1 MDSQNVVICSFFTD
15 DEYYRNHAD
24 NLRKN
29 LESLGLAY
37 ELREIHKNEGE
48 EWPDICRKK
57 IGFIAEVCEQYP
69 DKKVFWIDVDCN
81 LLSIPDYVVNTT
93 ADLIGFTR
101 GFSSA
106 LNIGYG
112 VRARFWEPCFW
123 GVNTTPQ
130 ARKLVADASNL
141 ERLSTLRATDDYF
154 LEEAWRANA
163 ENLTFQIIP
172 SQCVA
177 GRRKSASDAFF
188 TFGASGNVAEF
199 KGKVEQHAKQGG
211 AVKKKKGI
219 RSLGLAVAKR
229 IEDMLPTGLSRKLR
243 RLIDST
249 GLTGVLVSGQ
259 PSTGSDAST
268 GSQPSGGSTA
278 RTNALNTIL
287 NRGMYSTA
295 EDLTAVIEKF
305 ESSYIPTQAEAN
317 TIQAAKSFSH
327 FATKP
332 SDEEVVLA
340 WWARPFPGNFGDWLS
355 PLIVSNYTD
364 SKVLYQSVTRVAKQD
379 HIIGLG
385 SIGRFIK
392 SNSIVAGTGISTD
405 DLELTK
411 NAHYVSVRGPITARV
426 VKQSGGPDVESFGDP
441 GVLLSRIIPITREA
455 TNGRIALVRHFTHR
469 AIPVVKPENMDELEV
484 LVGHPD
490 GIRVLLEEL
499 NKYDVV
505 VTSAMHIYISCQ
517 SYGIPCALVTFEGF
531 EDAVH
536 GNGIKYSDYSMGV
549 DLPAINPAVVG
560 LNLGAVNL
568 DDIVNDLSVSE
579 EKKDEVEAAVRQ
591 ALAVLASR

>member
-1 MDSQNVVICSFFTD
+1 MAAQDVVICSFFTD
-15 DEYYRNHAD
+15 DDYYRGHAN
-24 NLRKN
+24 NLRTN
-29 LESLGLAY
+29 LETLGLAY
-37 ELREIHKNEGE
+37 ELREIHKEEGE

-81 LLSIPDYVVNTT
+81 LLSIPDYVINST

-101 GFSSA
+101 GFGSA
-106 LNIGYG
+106 LTIGYG
-112 VRARFWEPCFW
+112 RRARFWEPCFW

-130 ARKLVADASNL
+130 ARKLVTDASNL
-141 ERLSTLRATDDYF
+141 EKLSTLRATDDYF

-172 SQCVA
+172 SRLVA
-177 GRRKSASDAFF
+177 GRGNSASDAFF
-188 TFGASGNVAEF
+188 TFGSSGNVTEY
-199 KGKVEQHAKQGG
+199 KGKVEQHVSQGG
-211 AVKKKKGI
+211 GAKKKGL
-219 RSLGLAVAKR
+219 RSRGLAVAKR
-229 IEDMLPTGLSRKLR
+229 VEAMLPHEAARKLR
-243 RLIDST
+243 RVIDST
-249 GLTGVLVSGQ
+249 GITGMLTTRKASDGDPSRASSLLV
-259 PSTGSDAST
+259 
-268 GSQPSGGSTA
+268 
-278 RTNALNTIL
+278 IL
-287 NRGMYSTA
+287 NRGMYSTTEEFTA
-295 EDLTAVIEKF
+295 EVAKF
-305 ESSYIPTQAEAN
+305 ESAYIPTTAEAN
-317 TIQAAKSFSH
+317 TIEAARSFSY
-327 FATKP
+327 FSTKP
-332 SDEEVVLA
+332 SDEEIVLA

-364 SKVLYQSVTRVAKQD
+364 SKVLYQSVTRVAKKD

-392 SNSIVAGTGISTD
+392 SNSVVAGTGISTD
-405 DLELTK
+405 DLELNK
-411 NAHYVSVRGPITARV
+411 NAQYVSVRGPITARV

-441 GVLLSRIIPITREA
+441 GVLLSRILPMTRGV
-455 TNGRIALVRHFTHR
+455 TNGRIVLVRHFTHR
-469 AIPVVKPENMDELEV
+469 AIPVIKPDNMDELEI
-484 LVGHPD
+484 LVAHPE
-490 GIRVLLEEL
+490 GIRLLLEEL
-499 NKYDVV
+499 HKYDAV

-560 LNLGAVNL
+560 LNLGTVNF

>member
-1 MDSQNVVICSFFTD
+1 MASQDVVICSFFTD
-15 DEYYRNHAD
+15 DDYYRDHAN
-24 NLRKN
+24 NLRTN

-37 ELREIHKNEGE
+37 ELREIHKEEGE

-69 DKKVFWIDVDCN
+69 DKKIFWIDVDCN
-81 LLSIPDYVVNTT
+81 LLSIPDYVVNST

-101 GFSSA
+101 GFGSA
-106 LNIGYG
+106 LTIGYG
-112 VRARFWEPCFW
+112 RRARFWEPCFW

-130 ARKLVADASNL
+130 ARKLVTDASNL
-141 ERLSTLRATDDYF
+141 EKLSTLRATDDYF

-163 ENLTFQIIP
+163 ESLTFQIIP
-172 SQCVA
+172 SGSVA
-177 GRRKSASDAFF
+177 GRSNSTSDAFF
-188 TFGASGNVAEF
+188 TFGSSGNVSEF
-199 KGKVEQHAKQGG
+199 KGKVEQHVSQGG
-211 AVKKKKGI
+211 KGKKQSL
-219 RSLGLAVAKR
+219 RSRGLAVAKQVEGR
-229 IEDMLPTGLSRKLR
+229 LPNDAARKLR
-243 RLIDST
+243 RIIDST
-249 GLTGVLVSGQ
+249 GITGILTSRKSSNGD
-259 PSTGSDAST
+259 P
-268 GSQPSGGSTA
+268 A
-278 RTNALNTIL
+278 RVAALKVIL
-287 NRGMYSTA
+287 DKGMYGA
-295 EDLTAVIEKF
+295 RADFIREVAKF
-305 ESSYIPTQAEAN
+305 ESTHIATIAEAN
-317 TIQAAKSFSH
+317 TIQAAQSFSY
-327 FATKP
+327 FSTKP

-364 SKVLYQSVTRVAKQD
+364 SKVLYQSVSHVARKP

-392 SNSIVAGTGISTD
+392 SNSVVAGTGISTD
-405 DLELTK
+405 DLELNK
-411 NAHYVSVRGPITARV
+411 NAQYISVRGPITARV

-441 GVLLSRIIPITREA
+441 GVLLSRIIPITRSV

-484 LVGHPD
+484 LVAHPD
-490 GIRVLLEEL
+490 GIRLLLEEL

-549 DLPAINPAVVG
+549 GLPAINPSVVG
-560 LNLGAVNL
+560 LNLGAINL

-591 ALAVLASR
+591 ALTVLASR